1 MIAASSEVID
11 VVSCSRGEGERGEYC
26 AETRI
31 EDGRE
36 PDNNIGTTDEGE
48 SRRVGDFGEFEG

>member
-1 MIAASSEVID
+1 MAN
-11 VVSCSRGEGERGEYC
+11 EGNIV

-36 PDNNIGTTDEGE
+36 PDNNMGTTDEGE